1 VRSSRHDN
9 RTQEASHATVIF
21 ENLVNVQTPLPPGGQ
36 VRSRTFN
43 VNGAQQVNLSL
54 GIPGPDDNVSATIY
68 VGPWANGAFSPL
80 RTDSFSWPNN
90 TVFASIPVYGPELFV
105 EFDNKGSQQQTCD
118 GNIYAIQEVR

>member
-1 VRSSRHDN
+1 MP
-9 RTQEASHATVIF
+9 TVIF

-43 VNGAQQVNLSL
+43 VNGAQQVNVSL
-54 GIPGPDDNVSATIY
+54 VIPGPDDNVSATIY

-90 TVFASIPVYGPELFV
+90 TVFASIPVYCPELFV